1 MLRREVEI
9 LKTVK
14 HPNIVEIVA
23 VYDEPNYLHI
33 VSELCTGGELFERI
47 IKKSASAEKHFS
59 EADAARMLAEILGAV
74 AYCHGLDPPVVHRDL
89 KPENFLFKTP
99 GEAAPIKIIDFGLSR
114 APQGGGAA
122 ESTTMHTRV
131 GTPYYIAPEVLKRDY
146 TLKHEPVWTFNFK
159 MLTFDVTT
167 SRPRDAVRR
176 GQLERLAAVAREP
189 RQVCDRLSPTQ
200 VRRVVHR
207 RHRLHPSLRLSAVE
221 RSVENGPEVAPV
233 RIRDRPWASVALAY
247 LWV

>member
-1 MLRREVEI
+1 
-9 LKTVK
+9 
-14 HPNIVEIVA
+14 
-23 VYDEPNYLHI
+23 
-33 VSELCTGGELFERI
+33 
-47 IKKSASAEKHFS
+47 
-59 EADAARMLAEILGAV
+59 
-74 AYCHGLDPPVVHRDL
+74 
-89 KPENFLFKTP
+89 
-99 GEAAPIKIIDFGLSR
+99 
-114 APQGGGAA
+114 
-122 ESTTMHTRV
+122 MHTRV

-159 MLTFDVTT
+159 MLTFDATT

-233 RIRDRPWASVALAY
+233 RIRDRPWASAALA
-247 LWV
+247 